1 MTDLGLRELKKA
13 RTRQGIADAAVR
25 LFAER
30 GYEQVAGR
38 TVKPPTELR
47 TGRQA
52 QVKWRAP
59 NWMICPPRPQDR
71 FQV

>member
-13 RTRQGIADAAVR
+13 RTRQGIADAAAR

-38 TVKPPTELR
+38 TVKPATVVWSWRLSHVRDDVGAGLGAADEHLAV
-47 TGRQA
+47 GRG
-52 QVKWRAP
+52 
-59 NWMICPPRPQDR
+59 
-71 FQV
+71 